1 MRGDLPKRE
10 PQILARWEQMDL
22 WSRLRAASRGRPKF
36 ILHDGPPY
44 ANGNIHIGTA
54 LNKIHKDVI
63 NRTRQ
68 MAGYDADYIPGWDC
82 HGLPIE
88 WKIEEQYRE
97 AKKDK
102 DAVPVLDFRAECR
115 AYAEHW
121 MAVQMAEFRRLGVEG
136 NWRER
141 YATLDHPSEAAIAA
155 EICKFLLNGALYR
168 GLRPVLWSPVEK
180 AALAE
185 AEVECRTILTSHT
198 VWVRFPVA
206 RAAKPELRDAALVI
220 WTTTP
225 WTIPGNRAIA
235 AGETFD
241 YAVMHVDAVEPNSHA
256 RVGEKLVVAL
266 ELAPQFVKEVGIAA
280 HHLVHVLKGG
290 ELIGTVC
297 AHPLRG
303 RGYDFD
309 VPLLLGDFVTTEA
322 GTGLVHIAP
331 NAGEDDFVLGREH
344 GLEVADTVGDDGTF
358 NAWVPLFAGLHVYKA
373 HDQVAAR
380 LDEAGGLLG
389 RGKLVHSYPHSWRSR
404 APLIFR
410 ATPNWF
416 IRLDGPERIREEEGA
431 GGDRGDAF
439 RAGEAA
445 AGWARWSPAEP
456 EASVHQP
463 PARLPGACRSP
474 CSSTSAPAS
483 RYRDPAVVSRIVEAF
498 RTEGAGRWCS
508 SPPSRFLGNERTT
521 RTTYEQAD
529 GHRRCLVQIEARPMR
544 SRWRRATWLLAG
556 SICISRRL
564 GPASRLRF
572 QSSLLEAVGTL
583 QQARRSRRS

>member
-1 MRGDLPKRE
+1 MNDAPADPAQRDYRDTVFLPQTSFPMRGDLPKRE

-180 AALAE
+180 TALAE
-185 AEVECRTILTSHT
+185 AEVEYHDHTSHT
-198 VWVRFPVA
+198 VWVRFPVV
-206 RAAKPELRDAALVI
+206 RAAKPDLRDAALVI

-241 YAVMHVDAVEPNSHA
+241 YAVLHVDAVEPNSHA

-266 ELAPQFVKEVGIAA
+266 ELAPQFVKDVGIAT
-280 HHLVHVLKGG
+280 HHLVHVLKGAD
-290 ELIGTVC
+290 LVGTVC

-303 RGYDFD
+303 RGYDFE

-416 IRLDGPERIREEEGA
+416 IRLDGPERIREKA
-431 GGDRGDAF
+431 L
-439 RAGEAA
+439 EAIA
-445 AGWARWSPAEP
+445 ATHFVP
-456 EASVHQP
+456 EAGRNSARLDGRQPAGLVHQP
-463 PARLPGACRSP
+463 PARL
-474 CSSTSAPAS
+474 
-483 RYRDPAVVSRIVEAF
+483 
-498 RTEGAGRWCS
+498 GRADH
-508 SPPSRFLGNERTT
+508 RVR
-521 RTTYEQAD
+521 RQA
-529 GHRRCLVQIEARPMR
+529 HRRTV
-544 SRWRRATWLLAG
+544 
-556 SICISRRL
+556 
-564 GPASRLRF
+564 
-572 QSSLLEAVGTL
+572 
-583 QQARRSRRS
+583 ARRGRGRAHRPGVQDRGRRQLVFIAAVALPRQ